1 MWSQGLSWLVAPLFS
16 WMNPT
21 LSEPVWRLAILA
33 VAGGL
38 SGLIAAGAGSPG
50 RHDGPLSFGRCAGA
64 ALLPGVLLGM
74 LAILVPARVPEGLAL
89 WPAVS
94 WMRDL
99 LLVGLLTPAV
109 NRILPGKA

>member
-1 MWSQGLSWLVAPLFS
+1 M
-16 WMNPT
+16 
-21 LSEPVWRLAILA
+21 
-33 VAGGL
+33 
-38 SGLIAAGAGSPG
+38 
-50 RHDGPLSFGRCAGA
+50 